1 VPPLYDPASVVR
13 HTLANGL
20 RVLVRRDDS
29 APVVAI
35 NTYVDA
41 GYFDEPD
48 PVVGVAHVL
57 EHMFFKGTARR
68 GVGEIAKQTKAEG
81 GYLNAHT
88 IYDHTSYYAV
98 LPASGF
104 AEGLDIQ
111 ADAYAGS
118 VVDAAELAKELEVI
132 IQEAKRKLDNPS
144 AVTVESLYALL
155 HDRHRIRRWRIGTE
169 EGLRRLTRDDVVG
182 FYRTYYRPSNTVLAV
197 VGDVDVA
204 DALARVERHY
214 GALADGP
221 DGTAAAPPRDRGPAE
236 PPRPDAGG
244 PPRYQEL
251 DGDVRQAQLAFGWRT
266 PGTADPDTPRLDLA
280 AAVLATGRASRL
292 YRAVRERSLAS
303 SVSAYNSTPTELGVF
318 VAHFEGDAGRAA
330 EAARAVWGE
339 VAALRDGGARED
351 ELERVRRIVAA
362 RAVRRLE
369 TMEGQASWLAEWESH
384 GDWQL
389 GERYHEALLAATADE
404 VTDAARRWLA
414 PGAAAAVA
422 YRPRDAAP
430 LAADAAAFAR
440 LLDGAAGGAEPPAGD
455 PTVQAPAVRAG
466 RPRAERVE
474 AGVHVFRT
482 AGGVPVLVVP
492 KPGAR
497 IVHLGATVLGG
508 AVAEPDE
515 ALGITALAAAASVK
529 GTATRT
535 AAEIAEAAERMGGSV
550 GASAGF
556 ETFGWGISVPT
567 AELGGAAALL
577 ADVVQHASF
586 PDDAVETERL
596 VAAQQLRTLRD
607 DMYRWP
613 MRLAGEAA
621 YAGHVYGRPVGGTEA
636 TLAALTP
643 ERVRA
648 WHRQVTREAASVLA
662 LVGDVDPAEAA
673 SVLDAAFGE
682 LAHGAAPAVAR
693 PAWPEGVVVRDDRRA
708 KRQTALAILFSGPTR
723 RDPERV
729 VAQLLAGVASGLG
742 GRFFDELRD
751 RRSLAYTVHA
761 FAPARRCAG
770 AFGAYIATG
779 PEQEEEARA
788 GLLHEFARLAEGGV
802 TEDELRRAQTYALG
816 THAIARQSGG
826 AVLGDA
832 VDAWLLGEGLGEL
845 DAYEARVRGVTTAA
859 VQALAA
865 RHFDP
870 ARRVEGV
877 VRGTA
882 AEPAAVPAAHAAAP
896 AAGPT
901 PSAPNVNEAP
911 VRP

>member
-1 VPPLYDPASVVR
+1 MPLFDPATVVR
-13 HTLANGL
+13 HTLPNGL
-20 RVLVRRDDS
+20 RVLVRRDAS
-29 APVVAI
+29 APVVAV
-35 NTYVDA
+35 NTYVNA

-48 PVVGVAHVL
+48 PVAGVAHVL
-57 EHMFFKGTARR
+57 EHMFFKGTPRR
-68 GVGEIAKQTKAEG
+68 GVGEIAKQTKARG

-104 AEGLDIQ
+104 ADGLDIQ
-111 ADAYAGS
+111 ADAYAES
-118 VVDAAELAKELEVI
+118 LVDAAELAKELEVI

-144 AVTVESLYALL
+144 AVTVETLYALL
-155 HDRHRIRRWRIGTE
+155 HDEHRIRRWRIGTE
-169 EGLRRLTRDDVVG
+169 EGLRALTRDDVAG
-182 FYRTYYRPSNTVLAV
+182 FYRTFYRPSNTVLAV
-197 VGDVDVA
+197 VGDVDP
-204 DALARVERHY
+204 DRALAEVERRY
-214 GALADGP
+214 AGLP
-221 DGTAAAPPRDRGPAE
+221 NGTAPRDRGPAE
-236 PPRPDAGG
+236 PGARAAG
-244 PPRYQEL
+244 PRYREL

-266 PGTADPDTPRLDLA
+266 PGTHDPDTPRLDLA

-303 SVSAYNSTPTELGVF
+303 SVSAYNATPTELGVF
-318 VAHFEGDAGRAA
+318 VVHLEGDAGRLAD
-330 EAARAVWGE
+330 AARAAWAE

-351 ELERVRRIVAA
+351 ELERVRRIVSA

-369 TMEGQASWLAEWESH
+369 TMEGQASWLAEWESQ
-384 GDWQL
+384 GDWRM
-389 GERYHEALLAATADE
+389 GERYHEALLAATAAE
-404 VTDAARRWLA
+404 VTGAAGRWLLPDA
-414 PGAAAAVA
+414 YGAVA

-440 LLDGAAGGAEPPAGD
+440 LLDGAAAAPMPAAGD
-455 PTVQAPAVRAG
+455 PTVQAPAVHAG

-482 AGGVPVLVVP
+482 RGGVPVLVVP

-497 IVHLGATVLGG
+497 IVHLGASVLGG

-515 ALGITALAAAASVK
+515 RLGITALMAAASVK
-529 GTATRT
+529 GTATRS
-535 AAEIAEAAERMGGSV
+535 AAEVAEAAERMGGSV

-556 ETFGWGISVPT
+556 ETFGWGISVPN

-586 PDDAVETERL
+586 PDEAVATERL

-621 YAGHVYGRPVGGTEA
+621 YAGHAYGRPVGGTEA
-636 TLAALTP
+636 TLAAVTP
-643 ERVRA
+643 EAVRD
-648 WHRQVTREAASVLA
+648 WHRRVTREGASVLA

-673 SVLDAAFGE
+673 AVLAAAFGE
-682 LAHGAAPAVAR
+682 LAYAEPPAVAR
-693 PAWPEGVVVRDDRRA
+693 PAWPEHVVVREDRRA
-708 KRQTALAILFSGPTR
+708 KRQTALALLFSGPTR

-729 VAQLLAGVASGLG
+729 VAGLLAGVASGLG

-779 PEQEEEARA
+779 PDQEDEARE
-788 GLLHEFARLAEGGV
+788 GLLAEFARLAESGV
-802 TEDELRRAQTYALG
+802 TADELERAQTYALG

-826 AVLGDA
+826 AVLADA

-845 DAYEARVRGVTTAA
+845 AAYEARVRGVSTAD
-859 VQALAA
+859 VRALAA

-870 ARRVEGV
+870 QRRVEGV
-877 VRGTA
+877 VRGTV
-882 AEPAAVPAAHAAAP
+882 AEAAAP
-896 AAGPT
+896 PAD
-901 PSAPNVNEAP
+901 PSASNVNGAA